1 MKQRILL
8 FSLLVFSTGLFA
20 QDVPTTQMPL
30 VTKVTAT
37 WCTNCGSWGW
47 DLFEGLV
54 EDNKDKALLVAA
66 HPSGGL
72 VSPAGSSFSSN
83 FNAIGQPKFY
93 LNNEDQRPTRNSVA
107 AKRTEIG
114 GLIDDMRSQSPVAN
128 VGFIA
133 NMADGKITVRTKT
146 KFFEAAQGEYYL
158 SLYILENNVV
168 ASQTSRGSN
177 AVHKEI
183 LRTSFDSDVFGQQL
197 TTMSDISADME
208 FTNMHEIDVNL
219 AWNTANLTLAGMI
232 WKKEGATYQYVN
244 GNKTNDFDGDL
255 TSSVQNAFSEV
266 SDFSV
271 LPNIISNNATVQLN
285 LEQSIQ
291 NAQINVYDLTGKKLK
306 TIFSGNLSGGVQ
318 SFEIEKGNLP
328 NGMVFITLEAK
339 GEQYAVKAIVK

>member
-8 FSLLVFSTGLFA
+8 FSFLIFSTGLFA
-20 QDVPTTQMPL
+20 QDVPETQMPL
-30 VTKVTAT
+30 VTKITAT
-37 WCTNCGSWGW
+37 WCPNCGTWGW

-54 EDNKDKALLVAA
+54 EDNRSKAIVLAA

-72 VSPAGSSFSSN
+72 VSQAGSSFNSN

-93 LNNEDQRPTRNSVA
+93 LNNEDQRPSRNSVA

-114 GLIDDMRSQSPVAN
+114 GLIDDMSSQSPVAN

-133 NMADGKITVRTKT
+133 KIADGKITVRTKT
-146 KFFEAAQGEYYL
+146 KFFEASQGEYYL
-158 SLYILENNVV
+158 SLYILEDDVV
-168 ASQTSRGSN
+168 ASQSSRGSN

-183 LRTSFDSDVFGQQL
+183 LRTSFDTEAFGQRL

-208 FTNMHEIDVNL
+208 FINMHEIDVNL

-232 WKKEGATYQYVN
+232 WKKEGDTYQYVN

-266 SDFSV
+266 SDFTV

-291 NAQINVYDLTGKKLK
+291 NAQINVYDLTGKKLN
-306 TIFSGNLSGGVQ
+306 TIFSGNLSAGVQ
-318 SFEIEKGNLP
+318 SFEIAKGNLP
-328 NGMVFITLEAK
+328 SGMVFITLEAK